1 MILRMVAVAAAV
13 GSAAAVCAGPASADD
28 LAHFSSPSGNVGCVL
43 DVDYVRCDISERD
56 WAPPARPADC
66 EFDYGQ
72 GIALSLGGPVEFVC
86 AGDTTL
92 GGPDTLDYGRT
103 ITRGSLSCTST
114 ESAMSCRNTD
124 SGTGFLISRQVYQVF

>member
-1 MILRMVAVAAAV
+1 MIVQMVVVAAAV
-13 GSAAAVCAGPASADD
+13 GAAAAVCAGPAGADD

-72 GIALSLGGPVEFVC
+72 GIALSPGGPVEFVC

-92 GGPDTLDYGRT
+92 GGAATLDYGQT

-114 ESAMSCRNTD
+114 ERAMSCRNTD
-124 SGTGFLISRQVYQVF
+124 SGTGFSISRQVYQVF

>member
-1 MILRMVAVAAAV
+1 MILRVAGALALTGAAATLWAAPAVAQ
-13 GSAAAVCAGPASADD
+13 D
-28 LAHFSSPSGNVGCVL
+28 LAHFRSPSGNVGCVL

-72 GIALSLGGPVEFVC
+72 GLQMGVGEPATFVC

-92 GGPDTLDYGRT
+92 GGAEVLDYGQS
-103 ITRGSLSCTST
+103 IARGSLSCTSA
-114 ESAMSCRNTD
+114 ESGMSCRDDAT
-124 SGTGFLISRQVYQVF
+124 GTGFSISREVYQLF